1 MAKNS
6 SKSGNISGRN
16 IYLDRRGQTVY
27 YDMFSKKGYIIDS
40 NAENKFYI
48 YRNRY
53 ILIALAVMLVGEY
66 FPSWNQAIIA
76 GLAVCVLA
84 EIMYRIKFLPSLRQT
99 TKFDRG
105 AKRTL
110 LKAIIEA
117 NDFKKTVLRAVL
129 YIAFAVLIVINALM
143 MNAET
148 PIIVICVALSIFGA
162 YNAIVNIMA
171 IIKMK

>member
-27 YDMFSKKGYIIDS
+27 YDTFSKKGYIIDPEVES
-40 NAENKFYI
+40 KFYV

-53 ILIALAVMLVGEY
+53 MLIALAVMLVGDY
-66 FPSWNQAIIA
+66 FPSWSQAIIA
-76 GLAVCVLA
+76 GLGVCIIVEL
-84 EIMYRIKFLPSLRQT
+84 MYRFKFLRGLRQT

-105 AKRTL
+105 NKRTL

-129 YIAFAVLIVINALM
+129 YVAFAVLIVVNALM

-148 PIIVICVALSIFGA
+148 PIIVICVALSIFAA